1 MFGWEFLA
9 VGAIGFWL
17 LLIVA
22 AIIMSEMMD
31 NDAPVWAGVVA
42 IITLALLAVFGGF
55 NPLTYIMAHPGE
67 TVLWVAGYFVVGA
80 AWSLVKWYF
89 WLLKIRRR
97 LDERDPGVS
106 FEVTLY
112 HAGVVRKQFP
122 PNPGDYKSRIVGWIA
137 LWPASMVWTVINDP
151 VRRAAEEIY
160 ARLGGTYQKISNRV
174 FEGYSKP
181 RD

>member
-9 VGAIGFWL
+9 FGAMGFWL
-17 LLIVA
+17 LLVVA
-22 AIIMSEMMD
+22 SIIMSEMMD
-31 NDAPVWAGVVA
+31 NDSPFWAGSVA
-42 IITLALLAVFGGF
+42 IITLAVLAVFGGF
-55 NPLTYIMAHPGE
+55 NPLIYIMAHPGE

-97 LDERDPGVS
+97 LDERDPGLS
-106 FEVTLY
+106 FETVLY

-137 LWPASMVWTVINDP
+137 LWPASMLWTVINDP

-174 FEGYSKP
+174 FAGYSKP